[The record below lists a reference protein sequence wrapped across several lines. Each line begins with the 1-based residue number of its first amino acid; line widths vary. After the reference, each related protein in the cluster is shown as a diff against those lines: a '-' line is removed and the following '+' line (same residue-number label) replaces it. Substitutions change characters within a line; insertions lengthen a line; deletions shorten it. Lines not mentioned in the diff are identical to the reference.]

1 MFEHRTKP
9 LLSPM
14 RFALRISRHFV
25 AALAVVLGSLWIGVL
40 GYHEFEG
47 MDTTDAFL
55 NAAMILSGMGPV
67 QPLQTEAGKLFAG
80 CYALYSG
87 VHCRGRH
94 AGGAVPAPAAAPLS
108 FGPSQR
114 RKPGLTGLRLTVR
127 PEQAGLSHIVETG
140 TTATASRAARP
151 RPKRRA
157 KLEIGSIVSHTAGSP
172 GWVNIKCKPRVSFR
186 RETTPQPSA
195 GTPYDST
202 EAP

>member
-140 TTATASRAARP
+140 NDSYRFKSSSTKTKKEGKTRNRQYREP
-151 RPKRRA
+151 YCG
-157 KLEIGSIVSHTAGSP
+157 LT
-172 GWVNIKCKPRVSFR
+172 WVG
-186 RETTPQPSA
+186 Q
-195 GTPYDST
+195 Y
-202 EAP
+202 